1 MKKEDLQDKKIQSN
15 SNGYITR
22 IYKVFYTIWLVFI
35 TLLSVYGYFFLLY
48 SQKDTMEA
56 ILLFVLGVIYPLV
69 PFFITYC
76 AKHLFKKSKIL
87 FSIFLLLSLCFYGFF
102 ILGSFFNNDYIYI
115 ISGWLFLQI
124 LSLISLI
131 IEKGGEYGQQSKD

>member
-1 MKKEDLQDKKIQSN
+1 MSIKEQ
-15 SNGYITR
+15 ITK
-22 IYKVFYTIWLVFI
+22 IYKVLYTIWLVFI
-35 TLLSVYGYFFLLY
+35 TLLVVYGDSLSYY
-48 SQKDTMEA
+48 KNRNSIDTIFTLILA
-56 ILLFVLGVIYPLV
+56 ILYPLV

-76 AKHLFKKSKIL
+76 AKNLFKKSKIL

-115 ISGWLFLQI
+115 IGGWLFLQI

-131 IEKGGEYGQQSKD
+131 IEKREEKEQQSKD